1 MSKFEL
7 EQIYLQL
14 EHEIKRLSQSTDIV
28 YRDATREDAQQAVI
42 DLKSDIDNWVVRLRD
57 RSISCYE
64 LENLL
69 ENKRSKIKLMRLKNK
84 GLDEME
90 MDIFK
95 GDVLRLIA
103 RALINTYL
111 ESLFRNQKTP
121 NQFPQELYEQ

>member
-90 MDIFK
+90 MEIFK

-111 ESLFRNQKTP
+111 ESLFRNQKTL